1 MLKSRSTSL
10 ALAGALALGL
20 AASFSGLAEARGG
33 GGGGGGGGGD
43 GNAGF
48 VAPNPTTSEVVI
60 PPGRGSRGA
69 SGQTA
74 ATAEGCVVY
83 YHPYWGAICERGRR

>member
-1 MLKSRSTSL
+1 MLKSRSNSTL
-10 ALAGALALGL
+10 LAGALALAL

-33 GGGGGGGGGD
+33 GGGGGGGGD

-48 VAPNPTTSEVVI
+48 LALEPTISQVNI
-60 PPGRGSRGA
+60 PPSRARGSGV
-69 SGQTA
+69 TA

-83 YHPYWGAICERGRR
+83 YHRYLGPICERGQR